1 MYDSEGGGGGGTS
14 WFRTNAAFSNSA
26 GEINENQIN
35 PDPAS
40 PTERLKV
47 RLRLHIWL
55 TSSIWMKR
63 EHSQTTTTPP
73 SCCSKCGFPQCS
85 TGQWVCM
92 FVRLFCELLGAQIRT
107 MQQWRMEFNF
117 LFFLQVIGQHTAQW
131 LEQDWPSE
139 AMLGQVFTLRPS
151 AAISWIFYGQ

>member
-1 MYDSEGGGGGGTS
+1 MYDSEGGGGGTS

-117 LFFLQVIGQHTAQW
+117 LFFFAGNWAAHGPVVRAGLTIRSYVRPGFHT
-131 LEQDWPSE
+131 ETFSCN
-139 AMLGQVFTLRPS
+139 
-151 AAISWIFYGQ
+151 